1 MVFLVLLSYSLPNGT
16 VQTSDSGFIV
26 REKNIPTAAL
36 TDLRTHRNQ
45 VFDFMRQKGDFFDGN
60 SCYLTTEFN
69 IKKVEHFL
77 DKQKKKFIDL
87 LFEASSFLSLTEEQN
102 LAEHLVK
109 HCKFRRW
116 TTTFSSRDALSVIK
130 DLNAIRAS
138 EVLEYLSEGR
148 FNLVYPKVRTIC
160 TSLGRWSYEYPELT
174 TLRNEVTPLASIVQS
189 TDDWDAQQISLRDF
203 VIDTMTRLSMWSDD
217 KERLEMVSSASYK
230 PEGYLL

>member
-1 MVFLVLLSYSLPNGT
+1 MVFLVLLNYSLPNGT

-87 LFEASSFLSLTEEQN
+87 LFEASSFLLQTEEQN
-102 LAEHLVK
+102 LSEYLVK
-109 HCKFRRW
+109 GCKFRKW
-116 TTTFSSRDALSVIK
+116 TTIFGREDALRVIK
-130 DLNAIRAS
+130 ELNATRAS
-138 EVLEYLSEGR
+138 EVLECLKEKR
-148 FNLVYPKVRTIC
+148 FGLIYPKVRTIC
-160 TSLGRWSYEYPELT
+160 TSLGRWSYEFPELT
-174 TLRNEVTPLASIVQS
+174 TLRNEVTPLASVVQS
-189 TDDWDAQQISLRDF
+189 AEDWDAQQSQLRDF
-203 VIDTMTRLSMWSDD
+203 VTDTMTRLSMWSDD
-217 KERLEMVSSASYK
+217 RERLEMISSASYK
-230 PEGYLL
+230 PEGFLL

>member
-87 LFEASSFLSLTEEQN
+87 LFEASSFFVT
-102 LAEHLVK
+102 
-109 HCKFRRW
+109 
-116 TTTFSSRDALSVIK
+116 DG
-130 DLNAIRAS
+130 RA
-138 EVLEYLSEGR
+138 
-148 FNLVYPKVRTIC
+148 
-160 TSLGRWSYEYPELT
+160 
-174 TLRNEVTPLASIVQS
+174 
-189 TDDWDAQQISLRDF
+189 
-203 VIDTMTRLSMWSDD
+203 
-217 KERLEMVSSASYK
+217 K
-230 PEGYLL
+230 PC

>member
-1 MVFLVLLSYSLPNGT
+1 M
-16 VQTSDSGFIV
+16 
-26 REKNIPTAAL
+26 
-36 TDLRTHRNQ
+36 
-45 VFDFMRQKGDFFDGN
+45 
-60 SCYLTTEFN
+60 
-69 IKKVEHFL
+69 
-77 DKQKKKFIDL
+77 
-87 LFEASSFLSLTEEQN
+87 
-102 LAEHLVK
+102 
-109 HCKFRRW
+109 
-116 TTTFSSRDALSVIK
+116 IK

-174 TLRNEVTPLASIVQS
+174 TLRNEVTPLASVVQS
-189 TDDWDAQQISLRDF
+189 TGDF

>member
-1 MVFLVLLSYSLPNGT
+1 M
-16 VQTSDSGFIV
+16 
-26 REKNIPTAAL
+26 
-36 TDLRTHRNQ
+36 
-45 VFDFMRQKGDFFDGN
+45 
-60 SCYLTTEFN
+60 
-69 IKKVEHFL
+69 
-77 DKQKKKFIDL
+77 
-87 LFEASSFLSLTEEQN
+87 
-102 LAEHLVK
+102 
-109 HCKFRRW
+109 
-116 TTTFSSRDALSVIK
+116 IK

-174 TLRNEVTPLASIVQS
+174 TLRNEVTPLASVVQS

>member
-1 MVFLVLLSYSLPNGT
+1 MVFLVLLNYSLPNGT

-77 DKQKKKFIDL
+77 DKQKKKFIEL
-87 LFEASSFLSLTEEQN
+87 LYEASSFLSLTEEQN
-102 LAEHLVK
+102 LAEHFVK

-116 TTTFSSRDALSVIK
+116 TTTFGNRDALSVIK
-130 DLNAIRAS
+130 DLNAARAS
-138 EVLEYLSEGR
+138 EVLECLSDGR
-148 FNLVYPKVRTIC
+148 FGLIYPKVRTIC
-160 TSLGRWSYEYPELT
+160 TSLGRWSYEYPELM
-174 TLRNEVTPLASIVQS
+174 TLRNEVTPLASVVQS
-189 TDDWDAQQISLRDF
+189 AEDWDAQQSPLRDF
-203 VIDTMTRLSMWSDD
+203 VTETMTRLSMWSDD
-217 KERLEMVSSASYK
+217 KERLEMISLASYK